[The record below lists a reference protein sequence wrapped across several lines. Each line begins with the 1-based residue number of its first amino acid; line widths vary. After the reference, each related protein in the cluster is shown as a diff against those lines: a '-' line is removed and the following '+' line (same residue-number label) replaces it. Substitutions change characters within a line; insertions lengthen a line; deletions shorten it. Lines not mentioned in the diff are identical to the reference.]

1 MKPKLDV
8 NRPKQKATKL
18 LAIDGEVMWT
28 MSFAFCGF
36 VFLHVMGDGS
46 VIVNFGFDCSS
57 R

>member
-1 MKPKLDV
+1 MISTTRSKMQQFFWQLTVMD
-8 NRPKQKATKL
+8 
-18 LAIDGEVMWT
+18 DEVMWT

-46 VIVNFGFDCSS
+46 VIVTFGFDCSS